1 MSFNFFINN
10 IVYKYVCTLYINET
24 AWDTGMVPFK
34 TGYAAYITPNNKLKP
49 CKQSLR
55 HKSGGLME
63 RVAALTG
70 FAW

>member
-1 MSFNFFINN
+1 
-10 IVYKYVCTLYINET
+10 
-24 AWDTGMVPFK
+24 MVPFK

-55 HKSGGLME
+55 HKSGGFME